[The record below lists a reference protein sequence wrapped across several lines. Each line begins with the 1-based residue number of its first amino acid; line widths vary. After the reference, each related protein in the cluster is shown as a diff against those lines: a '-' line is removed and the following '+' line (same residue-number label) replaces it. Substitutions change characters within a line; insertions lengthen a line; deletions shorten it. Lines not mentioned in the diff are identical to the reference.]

1 MKNKPTIQWG
11 AIEPPLSEQNYF
23 ITEWKFTLK
32 LGSCRDLVL
41 WHTAH
46 RSIEDFCLL
55 CRGFSW
61 GAVKGTKKKSALKN
75 MSQRVKQCDDNK
87 QHRSRKTHNALW
99 TAQKPSPWEIQGKV
113 LFLFSKAHE
122 IFIIQSWLIRAIK
135 IFKVS

>member
-61 GAVKGTKKKSALKN
+61 GAVKGTKKKKCSEEHESACKAVWWQQAAQIKKN
-75 MSQRVKQCDDNK
+75 SQCTVNSTETISLRDTREGTLSVFK
-87 QHRSRKTHNALW
+87 
-99 TAQKPSPWEIQGKV
+99 SPWNIHHSELANSGHQD
-113 LFLFSKAHE
+113 L
-122 IFIIQSWLIRAIK
+122 
-135 IFKVS
+135 